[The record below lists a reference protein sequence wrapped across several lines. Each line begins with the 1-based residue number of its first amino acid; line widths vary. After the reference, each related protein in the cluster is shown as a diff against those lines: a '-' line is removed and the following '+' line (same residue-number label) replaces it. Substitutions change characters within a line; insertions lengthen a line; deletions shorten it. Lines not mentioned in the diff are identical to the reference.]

1 MDLKEIIEQVEKFIP
16 LKYRKNFYKNIQN
29 LTIEYIGVK
38 DLNCEYDETINENI
52 GEYDYET
59 NTIIINLNAINNAVA
74 TAQHK
79 EESYKELLKHT
90 VIHELLHMSSTC
102 YKKNKPIYNGF
113 GDIKMGKYEKTV
125 EHQGLTEGYTELLTS
140 TIEKR
145 DITFIKNNP
154 YKIQIMFSKQIEML
168 IGKEN
173 MEEAYF
179 NESNIKLIH
188 RKLKNINAG
197 STPIELLELI
207 SYVLEQQK
215 LGFMPYD
222 EITYIQQQLTELFK
236 RKMLNN
242 KLSLKEVCE
251 FEQYIVDDNIY
262 DLEQRT
268 SKAYKK

>member
-1 MDLKEIIEQVEKFIP
+1 MNLKEIIEQVEKFIP
-16 LKYRKNFYKNIQN
+16 LKNRKNFYKNIQN
-29 LTIEYIGVK
+29 LTIEYVGIK
-38 DLNCEYDETINENI
+38 DLDCEYNETQNENI

-74 TAQHK
+74 TSQHK
-79 EESYKELLKHT
+79 EESYRELLKHT
-90 VIHELLHMSSTC
+90 VIHELLHMASTC

-113 GDIKMGKYEKTV
+113 GDIIIGKYEKTV

-140 TIEKR
+140 IIEKR
-145 DITFIKNNP
+145 NIEFLKNNP
-154 YKIQIMFSKQIEML
+154 YKIQMMFSKQIEIL

-179 NESNIKLIH
+179 NDSNIKLIH
-188 RKLKNINAG
+188 RKLKNINSALA
-197 STPIELLELI
+197 PIELLELI

-215 LGFMPYD
+215 LGFIPYD
-222 EITYIQQQLTELFK
+222 EINFIQQQLIELFK

-268 SKAYKK
+268 SKVYKK